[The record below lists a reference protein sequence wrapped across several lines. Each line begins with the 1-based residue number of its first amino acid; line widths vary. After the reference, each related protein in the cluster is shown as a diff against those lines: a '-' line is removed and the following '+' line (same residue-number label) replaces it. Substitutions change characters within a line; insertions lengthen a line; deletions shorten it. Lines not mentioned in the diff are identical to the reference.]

1 MENCKR
7 NTKFPAVDEG
17 NLSVIERLLPSA
29 AFPHHIPDSGVG
41 FTDSGGLSRI
51 KRLRCRVIFFLQKF
65 NFYRTIYF
73 VRTDAHLHIDLCKF
87 ESFAYFIEFAPNFQ
101 SQKNKN
107 DFSIFV
113 GRKRWNT
120 RNIAG
125 HELKGRESFQQIV
138 TLSSETAQRLKHFL
152 NDLQHEKMTLE
163 PGDQGGRHRR
173 EFFVGTKSLNVS
185 ST

>member
-1 MENCKR
+1 MFWIIFWNLFRIYFGAKFEYSAGKSFKKMENCKR

-87 ESFAYFIEFAPNFQ
+87 ESFAYFIEFAPNF
-101 SQKNKN
+101 
-107 DFSIFV
+107 
-113 GRKRWNT
+113 
-120 RNIAG
+120 
-125 HELKGRESFQQIV
+125 
-138 TLSSETAQRLKHFL
+138 
-152 NDLQHEKMTLE
+152 
-163 PGDQGGRHRR
+163 
-173 EFFVGTKSLNVS
+173 
-185 ST
+185 

>member
-1 MENCKR
+1 MQIRVVCIFHRICSK
-7 NTKFPAVDEG
+7 
-17 NLSVIERLLPSA
+17 LL
-29 AFPHHIPDSGVG
+29 V
-41 FTDSGGLSRI
+41 T
-51 KRLRCRVIFFLQKF
+51 
-65 NFYRTIYF
+65 
-73 VRTDAHLHIDLCKF
+73 
-87 ESFAYFIEFAPNFQ
+87 
-101 SQKNKN
+101 KNKN

-113 GRKRWNT
+113 DRKRWNT

-185 ST
+185 STWTSRTSCSPPNFSKTKSLRGHVISWLRTLIKWSESQVCHGVCVCHLRWKRLNLFGEILCIYLCSCAQRMNGPR